1 MLLDK
6 IKALAAQHQ
15 ADNIATRRHLH
26 AHPELSYQEFE
37 TSKYVQARLT
47 EIGIPFTV
55 IATTGVLG
63 IIEGK
68 NPTKRVIAL
77 RADMDALPIIEEN
90 TIDYKSTNEGV
101 MHACGHDVHT
111 TILLGAAKVL
121 WTLRDE
127 FEGTIKLLFQPGEEK
142 NPGGASYMIRDG
154 ALENPKPQGIVGLH
168 VHPGL
173 NEGKLSFRKGR
184 VMASADELYVSIK
197 GPGGHA
203 ATPHQTVDTILVA
216 AQLIQSLQ
224 TIISRNRNPQNPSKR
239 VIALRADMDALPIIE
254 ENKIDYKSNND
265 GVMHACGHDVHTTI
279 LLGAAKIL
287 WSLREE
293 FEGTIKLLFQPGEEK
308 NPGGATYMIRDGAL
322 ENPKPQGIVGLH
334 VHPGLNEGKL
344 SFRKGRVMAS
354 ADELYISIK
363 GPGGHAATP
372 HQTVD
377 TILVAAQL
385 IQSLQTIIARNR
397 NPQNPSVLSI
407 CSIHGGNTTNV
418 IPSEVK
424 LMGTFRAMDEVWRFQ
439 AHDLMLQQ
447 AKGIAIATGA
457 EIDFRVDVG
466 YPTVDNEPILTE
478 AAWRLADAYMGKENV
493 EETEKRMG
501 AEDFGY
507 YSQVIPG
514 CFFRLGVRNESAG
527 IVHNVHTPHFNI
539 DEAAIEQGVG
549 MMAWLGTQL

>member
-1 MLLDK
+1 MLLEK
-6 IKALAAQHQ
+6 IKSLAAQGQ
-15 ADNIATRRHLH
+15 AENIATRRHLH

-37 TSKYVQARLT
+37 TCKFVQAQLT
-47 EIGIPFTV
+47 KIGIPFTV

-68 NPTKRVIAL
+68 NP
-77 RADMDALPIIEEN
+77 
-90 TIDYKSTNEGV
+90 
-101 MHACGHDVHT
+101 
-111 TILLGAAKVL
+111 
-121 WTLRDE
+121 
-127 FEGTIKLLFQPGEEK
+127 
-142 NPGGASYMIRDG
+142 
-154 ALENPKPQGIVGLH
+154 
-168 VHPGL
+168 
-173 NEGKLSFRKGR
+173 
-184 VMASADELYVSIK
+184 
-197 GPGGHA
+197 
-203 ATPHQTVDTILVA
+203 
-216 AQLIQSLQ
+216 
-224 TIISRNRNPQNPSKR
+224 SKR
-239 VIALRADMDALPIIE
+239 VIALRADMDALPILE
-254 ENKIDYKSNND
+254 ENNIDYKSTKD

-308 NPGGATYMIRDGAL
+308 NPGGASYMIRDGAL

-334 VHPGLNEGKL
+334 VHPGLNYGKL

-354 ADELYISIK
+354 ADELYVSIK

-385 IQSLQTIIARNR
+385 ITSLQTIISRNR

-407 CSIHGGNTTNV
+407 CSIQGGHTTNV

-424 LMGTFRAMDEVWRFQ
+424 LMGTFRAMDEEWRFK
-439 AHDLMLQQ
+439 AHELMLQQ
-447 AKGIAIATGA
+447 AKGLAIATGA
-457 EIDFRVDVG
+457 EIDFKVDVG
-466 YPTVDNEPILTE
+466 YPTVDNEPVITE
-478 AAWRLADAYMGKENV
+478 AAWKLADQYMGASNV

-514 CFFRLGVRNESAG
+514 CFFRLGVRNEGEG
-527 IVHNVHTPHFNI
+527 IVHNVHTPVFNV
-539 DEAAIEQGVG
+539 DERAIEQGVG
-549 MMAWLGTQL
+549 MMAWLGVSLFA